1 MQLFMLWTPATE
13 ENKQIRGYTMQLAKW
28 GKVLAVSAAVTLF
41 AIPASAQD
49 DEEGPMTQGDDA
61 HYVSTTVVKFKP
73 GKRER
78 AFEIIADHF
87 MPAGEKAGTPGPLGT
102 IHFQTGEWD
111 ALFVWELEGGM
122 ADLEWYR
129 SANNIKWYAALAE
142 QEGGKEAAGELMAE
156 YRSLIDEAETDVG
169 HYHAT
174 KEGDDE

>member
-1 MQLFMLWTPATE
+1 MRIVRWGRALAITAAL
-13 ENKQIRGYTMQLAKW
+13 TMF
-28 GKVLAVSAAVTLF
+28 AAPV
-41 AIPASAQD
+41 SAQD

-61 HYVSTTVVKFKP
+61 RYVSATYVKFKP

-78 AFEIIADHF
+78 AFEIIAENF
-87 MPAGEKAGTPGPLGT
+87 MPAGEKAGTPGPLGV

-111 ALFVWELEGGM
+111 AIFVWRLEGGM

-129 SANNIKWYAALAE
+129 SPDNIKWYEALAE

-156 YRSLIDEAETDVG
+156 YRSLIAEAQTEVG

-174 KEGDDE
+174 EEDAEE